1 MPKHLST
8 GSKRWLQAV
17 GALYLLNF
25 VMITFVRAPIASLG
39 PEGALAQAAAGEPMA
54 RFLVDTWT
62 LFGLEVGAVGVALL
76 IASRVPD
83 QARALM
89 WTVIAIEASR
99 GIIAD
104 LYMIVRGNDATVLG
118 VWIVIHAAVIATG
131 LLCLRRTG
139 EARLVSKPAGSRS

>member
-1 MPKHLST
+1 MAKHLT

-39 PEGALAQAAAGEPMA
+39 PEGALAQAAAGERMA

-62 LFGLEVGAVGVALL
+62 MFGLEVGAVGVALL
-76 IASRVPD
+76 VA
-83 QARALM
+83 ARSPERARPLI
-89 WTVIAIEASR
+89 WVVIAIELSR

-104 LYMIVRGNDATVLG
+104 IYMMARGYNATVML
-118 VWIVIHAAVIATG
+118 VWIAIHAVVIATG
-131 LLCLRRTG
+131 LLCLRKTG
-139 EARLVSKPAGSRS
+139 EARMVTEPAGSQS

>member
-1 MPKHLST
+1 MAKHLST

-25 VMITFVRAPIASLG
+25 VMITFVRAPIGSLG

-76 IASRVPD
+76 IASRVPE
-83 QARALM
+83 QARVLM

-104 LYMIVRGNDATVLG
+104 TYMIVRGNDPTVLG
-118 VWIVIHAAVIATG
+118 IWIVIHTVVIVTG
-131 LLCLRRTG
+131 LLCLRGTDS
-139 EARLVSKPAGSRS
+139 ARLDSEPAEGRL